1 VEEGRDLTRERGGL
15 ALFALNFMGAV
26 IYMVAAS
33 RGWVNAQERAQGLD
47 SVTAEPFIWAM
58 YVFPIWVLFVLLNLI
73 WGGVVLARRN
83 WRCGILWL
91 MILPVWVAALA
102 IDFAP
107 H

>member
-1 VEEGRDLTRERGGL
+1 MDGGRDVTRERGGL

-33 RGWVNAQERAQGLD
+33 RGWLNAQERAQGLD

-73 WGGVVLARRN
+73 AGLCSPGETGDAGY
-83 WRCGILWL
+83 CG
-91 MILPVWVAALA
+91 
-102 IDFAP
+102 
-107 H
+107 